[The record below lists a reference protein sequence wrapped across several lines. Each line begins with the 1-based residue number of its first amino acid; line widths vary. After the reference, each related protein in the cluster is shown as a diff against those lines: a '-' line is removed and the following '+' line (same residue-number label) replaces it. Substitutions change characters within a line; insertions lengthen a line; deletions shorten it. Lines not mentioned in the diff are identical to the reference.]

1 MHILLTGVSGRLGSH
16 TLKYLLLRGHTITA
30 LDIAPLPPHVLAS
43 LSTLTPEQHGNY
55 TNITCD
61 LTDYKAF
68 EKIMRDRKPEAVI
81 HLGAI
86 PDPLTLDPRVVHNNN
101 VTGTY
106 NVLQT
111 AAALGIRRIVQA
123 SSVNAMGLSYT
134 ADEHRRLMQ
143 MPVTE
148 THPVLPVSTATP
160 SFNVC
165 GTLPR
170 LCCTSSALLASVTGP
185 AFNASSTF
193 RNLRTQ
199 P

>member
-68 EKIMRDRKPEAVI
+68 EQIMRDRKPEAVI

-148 THPVLPVSTATP
+148 THPVLPVS
-160 SFNVC
+160 
-165 GTLPR
+165 
-170 LCCTSSALLASVTGP
+170 
-185 AFNASSTF
+185 
-193 RNLRTQ
+193 
-199 P
+199 